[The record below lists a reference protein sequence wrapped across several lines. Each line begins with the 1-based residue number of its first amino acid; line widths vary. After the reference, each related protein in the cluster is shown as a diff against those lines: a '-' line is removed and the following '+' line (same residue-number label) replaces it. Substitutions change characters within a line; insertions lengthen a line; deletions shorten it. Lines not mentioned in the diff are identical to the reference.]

1 MTDND
6 IIKALELC
14 ANRTIH
20 SCKFCP
26 CNSGIECSKKLNKE
40 TLDLINR
47 QKAEIECLNAD
58 LKAAKSEAE
67 LLKADNVRLNRMR
80 ADVVEVV
87 RCKDCKHKFVEYDGT
102 FTCNIFSN
110 CYGLPYR
117 INLDDFCS
125 HGERRE

>member
-26 CNSGIECSKKLNKE
+26 CNSGIECNKKLNKE
-40 TLDLINR
+40 TLNLINR
-47 QKAEIECLNAD
+47 QKIEIECLNAD

-67 LLKADNVRLNRMR
+67 LLKTDNVRLNRMR

-87 RCKDCKHKFVEYDGT
+87 RCKDCEFSGSCSIEEYGDMKQ
-102 FTCNIFSN
+102 N
-110 CYGLPYR
+110 
-117 INLDDFCS
+117 DFCS
-125 HGERRE
+125 KWKRIDSKENQC